1 MVRLLKIAPLLLFSA
16 GCAGGG
22 EWRQDYDRLTAQT
35 SAEAPVQDAAP
46 REPATDADL
55 DRELSGT
62 LDLEALVA
70 IARKRNPGL
79 RETAHRTRAGLEE
92 VRRAGSLDDPMF
104 RIGTEGV
111 PVSSA
116 GSLGLAM
123 DNFAGLSQNFPF
135 PGNLSIRSEAAL
147 RDAESMRQ
155 MHLDRERDVILRLKK
170 AYFDYYNA
178 TRSIEAH
185 DDHLRLME
193 ATEKISDAKFR
204 TGAVSQQDVLK
215 PQLEQ
220 VMLHSDVLMSQQ
232 MKGSARAAINTLLHR
247 PLDAPL
253 GEPRELVPPAEA
265 LDPDE
270 LTVHALRTR
279 PDLLAAEAKV
289 RATRASLRLAE
300 RERDLPDFSIGIDY
314 WQVPN
319 GPDAYA
325 AMFSINLPWF
335 TGKRSAEARRLEQTL
350 RAEEAALDGA
360 RHRAR
365 FEVRD
370 AWLRTESARKSA
382 ALFRTE
388 LVPKSAQTVEVSRAA
403 YEKEKSSFLD
413 LLDAERSLRDV
424 KLKYIQSVT
433 QYESAAAD
441 LERAV
446 GSDLRRKP

>member
-1 MVRLLKIAPLLLFSA
+1 MLRFSKIAPLLLFSA
-16 GCAGGG
+16 GCAGS
-22 EWRQDYDRLTAQT
+22 EWREDYDRLTAET
-35 SAEAPVQDAAP
+35 SADAAARAEVP

-55 DRELSGT
+55 DRDLSGP
-62 LDLEALVA
+62 LDLSTLIGVAL
-70 IARKRNPGL
+70 KRNPEV
-79 RETAHRTRAGLEE
+79 RETWFRTRAGLEE
-92 VRRAGSLDDPMF
+92 VRRAGALDDPMF

-111 PVSSA
+111 PVRSA

-123 DNFAGLSQNFPF
+123 DNFAGLTQTFPF

-147 RDAESMRQ
+147 RDAQGLHQR
-155 MHLDRERDVILRLKK
+155 HLDRERDVVVRLKK
-170 AYFDYYNA
+170 AYLDYYSA

-185 DDHLRLME
+185 DDHLKLME

-204 TGAVSQQDVLK
+204 TGAVSQADVLK

-220 VMLHSDVLMSQQ
+220 VMLHAEVLAMQQ

-253 GEPRELVPPAEA
+253 GEPREIVPAAESLDLDGLTDRA
-265 LDPDE
+265 LK
-270 LTVHALRTR
+270 VR
-279 PDLLAAEAKV
+279 PDLLAVEAKL
-289 RATRASLRLAE
+289 RSTRASLRLAE
-300 RERDLPDFSIGIDY
+300 RERDLPDFSIGVDY

-350 RAEEAALDGA
+350 RADEAALDA
-360 RHRAR
+360 MRSRAR

-370 AWLRTESARKSA
+370 AWLRTEAARKSA
-382 ALFRTE
+382 ALLRTE
-388 LVPKSAQTVEVSRAA
+388 LIPKTSQTVEVSRAS
-403 YEKEKSSFLD
+403 YEKDKSSFLD

-424 KLKYIQSVT
+424 RLKYIQAVT

-446 GSDLRRKP
+446 GTDLRRKP

>member
-1 MVRLLKIAPLLLFSA
+1 MVRFAKLVPLLVFSA
-16 GCAGGG
+16 SCAGA
-22 EWRQDYDRLTAQT
+22 EWREDFDRLTAET
-35 SAEAPVQDAAP
+35 SAVAAAQASVP

-55 DRELSGT
+55 DRELSGP
-62 LDLEALVA
+62 LDLAALLA
-70 IARKRNPGL
+70 IARKRNPEV
-79 RETAHRTRAGLEE
+79 REMWARASAGLEE
-92 VRRAGSLDDPMF
+92 VHRAGALDDPMF
-104 RIGTEGV
+104 RVGTEGG
-111 PVSSA
+111 PVRSV

-123 DNFAGLSQNFPF
+123 DNFVGLTQNFPF
-135 PGNLSIRSEAAL
+135 PGNLSLRSEAAL
-147 RDAESMRQ
+147 RDAQGMRQ
-155 MHLDRERDVILRLKK
+155 MAHDRERDVISRLKK
-170 AYFDYYNA
+170 AYFEYYLA

-185 DDHLRLME
+185 DDHLKLME

-204 TGAVSQQDVLK
+204 TGVVSQQDVLK

-220 VMLHSDVLMSQQ
+220 VMLHSEVLSMQQ

-247 PLDAPL
+247 PIDAPL
-253 GEPRELVPPAEA
+253 GEPREISPPAES
-265 LDPDE
+265 LDVDE
-270 LTVHALRTR
+270 LTSQALRSR
-279 PDLLAAEAKV
+279 PDLLAAEARV
-289 RATRASLRLAE
+289 RATRTSLRLAE
-300 RERDLPDFSIGIDY
+300 RERDLPDFSVGVDY

-350 RAEEAALDGA
+350 RADEAALDAIRG
-360 RHRAR
+360 RAR

-370 AWLRTESARKSA
+370 AWLRTESSRKSA
-382 ALFRTE
+382 ALLRTE
-388 LVPKSAQTVEVSRAA
+388 LVPKTAQTVEVSRAG
-403 YEKEKSSFLD
+403 YEKDKTSFLD

-424 KLKYIQSVT
+424 KLKYIQAVT